1 MPPCRVPTVVRCGM
15 SRSSVLTRLW
25 LLPAA
30 CAVLGLLVAGCGSSH
45 PRSAAPATTTTT
57 TDPRATAVLSAYRA
71 AQAAFNQAL
80 AQADPAWPALAQT
93 MTGEELQSVRRIL
106 VADQMNGI
114 VGRGDVQLYPRLV
127 SISGDNAVVHDCL
140 YSSSEL
146 VYAKTGKPVPP
157 VTPPEHDGVTAEV
170 QQVAPE
176 VWKVATVKVT
186 EGSCPPGY

>member
-1 MPPCRVPTVVRCGM
+1 M